1 MNSYTATG
9 MVYLCFLVV
18 MAVETR
24 IGQFEGM
31 CSDVLANYAITGD
44 PGWFLSYLRHFTSYK
59 DDNGDK

>member
-1 MNSYTATG
+1 